1 MTDMNIEHFNLSLPI
16 NFLRKAIDNAESSS
30 KHQYKWLGYSAQCS
44 NKGTYRV
51 STLKTHVNRKE
62 CEDEHLL
69 VIAINAVL
77 LEYSDNCYK
86 TEFIKVESND
96 ADIQEK
102 CDNEVNCSSKKI
114 NIRKPDTEMG
124 YIIKSKNIS
133 ALNRVSN
140 ESNNNS
146 IDATTMC
153 HNVDNILPP
162 SKTMVKSS
170 LPSNDEHTD
179 IEPQKVS
186 QKRGRKKKL
195 QTVPISAEIK
205 AGLLQEAGGKRYSLR
220 GVKLSR
226 EIMEAEKGIY
236 GRYSDESK
244 GNVKEIIVKA
254 EIVPVQPDNE
264 SILQAKIET
273 EVDIHDADY
282 LPDQDENPEMDDD
295 KDFVF
300 EQQYKSRKSRRKKKL
315 LKIEESRDLSMRKR
329 QKIDLGDVPKFE
341 RRKRNNVRTAECDIC
356 HKRFCDY
363 TGVDEH
369 VRKFHKNNKSFES
382 YLEALKDLKVVKCNI
397 CELPFQDRYL
407 LQGHED
413 REHIKNVVMVC
424 NQCGKKYKN
433 LTSLRNHVRAVHILH
448 GVKGHLCHLCPAKFK
463 WSSTLKQH
471 IEEIHEGKM
480 HAECKI
486 CGKKFFRP
494 AQLKRHERIHGL
506 DESKRLFCTQCT
518 KSFLFECNLQRHMQ
532 VVHEPQTEKFHCSY
546 CGKGFHQKNS
556 MIAHVQLLHFNLFP
570 FTCKMCKGM
579 FPRSKMLKDH
589 MALAHKQTN
598 YEVTDNPKERFK
610 YNRTTEDLF
619 YCSYCSSS
627 FHYKAKLIDHVHTA
641 HADAFPYKC
650 ISCTQGFLEGGF
662 LMNHQ
667 KKAHGISEVDGVI
680 EEKMERSG
688 VPIEDQIIRVVDSK
702 SNPDGRIICLQN
714 SHNEGT
720 QEATETV
727 ANNIGGQIV
736 VTQKQ
741 PLDASGSGQVL
752 TSDDVQYVTE
762 IQDESEGG
770 ITLSESDT
778 AAASLLVE
786 VASGNNTYHYYIQ
799 ASDSLEVNDGSTNV
813 AQDIANLLIAA
824 EQSIH
829 QGNQGIELSTVTLE
843 GSEPQIVEEESAN
856 FDMTS
861 GHYQVIEM
869 VTEDAKEVQVKEAS
883 TDSTEFERD
892 SLDSV
897 QI

>member
-1 MTDMNIEHFNLSLPI
+1 MKNMNIEHFNLSLPI
-16 NFLRKAIDNAESSS
+16 NFLRKAIDVAESSL
-30 KHQYKWLGYSAQCS
+30 KQQCKWLGYSTQCS
-44 NKGTYRV
+44 DKGTYRV
-51 STLKTHVNRKE
+51 STLKTHVTRKE

-77 LEYSDNCYK
+77 LEYSDNGYT
-86 TEFIKVESND
+86 TEFIKIESND
-96 ADIQEK
+96 ADIKENYG
-102 CDNEVNCSSKKI
+102 NEVGFSSNKTFTGT
-114 NIRKPDTEMG
+114 PDTEMG
-124 YIIKSKNIS
+124 YTIKSKSVS
-133 ALNRVSN
+133 ASNRVSN
-140 ESNNNS
+140 ESSSNS
-146 IDATTMC
+146 MASNIIDETTVC
-153 HNVDNILPP
+153 HKADNILTV
-162 SKTMVKSS
+162 SETMTNSI
-170 LPSNDEHTD
+170 LPLNNENF
-179 IEPQKVS
+179 EPQKVPK
-186 QKRGRKKKL
+186 KRGRKKKL
-195 QTVPISAEIK
+195 TSVPISAEIK
-205 AGLLQEAGGKRYSLR
+205 AEFLQEAEGKRYSLR
-220 GVKLSR
+220 GVKLCR

-236 GRYSDESK
+236 GRHSNESK
-244 GNVKEIIVKA
+244 DNEKETIVKT
-254 EIVPVQPDNE
+254 ENVSVQPNNE
-264 SILQAKIET
+264 SATQEKIET
-273 EVDIHDADY
+273 ACDIQDEDY
-282 LPDQDENPEMDDD
+282 LPDLDEYPEMDND
-295 KDFVF
+295 KDFVS
-300 EQQYKSRKSRRKKKL
+300 EQHYKSRRGCRKSKL
-315 LKIEESRDLSMRKR
+315 LKLVESKDLSMRKR

-341 RRKRNNVRTAECDIC
+341 RRKRNNLRTAECDIC

-369 VRKFHKNNKSFES
+369 VRKFHKNNNKFES
-382 YLEALKDLKVVKCNI
+382 YLEVLKDLKVMKCNT
-397 CELPFQDRYL
+397 CGLPFQDRYL

-486 CGKKFFRP
+486 CAKKFFRP

-506 DESKRLFCTQCT
+506 DESKRLFCSQCT

-589 MALAHKQTN
+589 MVLAHKQIN

-619 YCSYCSSS
+619 YCSYCCSS

-650 ISCTQGFLEGGF
+650 VSCTQGFLEVGF
-662 LMNHQ
+662 LMNHR
-667 KKAHGISEVDGVI
+667 KKAHGVAEVDGVI

-688 VPIEDQIIRVVDSK
+688 VPIEEQIIRVVDGK

-714 SHNEGT
+714 SHSEET
-720 QEATETV
+720 HEATQTV
-727 ANNIGGQIV
+727 ASNISGQIV
-736 VTQKQ
+736 VTQEQ
-741 PLDASGSGQVL
+741 PLEASGSGQVL
-752 TSDDVQYVTE
+752 SADDVQYVTE
-762 IQDESEGG
+762 IESEGG
-770 ITLSESDT
+770 ITLSESVT

-799 ASDSLEVNDGSTNV
+799 ATDSLEVNDGSTNV

-829 QGNQGIELSTVTLE
+829 QGRQGIEHSTVTLD

-856 FDMTS
+856 FDMAS

-869 VTEDAKEVQVKEAS
+869 VTEDAKEVQVKEV
-883 TDSTEFERD
+883 STEYEQV
-892 SLDSV
+892 SLDSEH
-897 QI
+897 I